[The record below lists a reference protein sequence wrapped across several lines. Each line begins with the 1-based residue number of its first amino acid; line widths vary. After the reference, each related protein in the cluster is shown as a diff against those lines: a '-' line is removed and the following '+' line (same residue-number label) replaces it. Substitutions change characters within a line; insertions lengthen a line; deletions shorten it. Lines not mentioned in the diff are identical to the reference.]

1 VAAFGARP
9 NRRPLAVRG
18 DGIHDVCFATDGG
31 KRCPIIL
38 GMYRRICVLLTAL
51 VLPLAG
57 AGDAPLDRATLR
69 GVTAVSVVIDPVAP
83 EIEKEGVTIDALR
96 MRLEEGLRNADI
108 QMDTAS
114 TSFLALRLRS
124 VRAARGPLA
133 IAITIGLYQP
143 VTLVRDATIKT
154 ATATWEVDS
163 VILADQKQVYR
174 ACIDLADELTGRFV
188 TAYKSV
194 NASKSK

>member
-1 VAAFGARP
+1 MV
-9 NRRPLAVRG
+9 LA
-18 DGIHDVCFATDGG
+18 
-31 KRCPIIL
+31 
-38 GMYRRICVLLTAL
+38 
-51 VLPLAG
+51 LPLAG

>member
-1 VAAFGARP
+1 
-9 NRRPLAVRG
+9 
-18 DGIHDVCFATDGG
+18 
-31 KRCPIIL
+31 
-38 GMYRRICVLLTAL
+38 
-51 VLPLAG
+51 
-57 AGDAPLDRATLR
+57 
-69 GVTAVSVVIDPVAP
+69 
-83 EIEKEGVTIDALR
+83 
-96 MRLEEGLRNADI
+96 
-108 QMDTAS
+108 MDTAS

-194 NASKSK
+194 NASRSK